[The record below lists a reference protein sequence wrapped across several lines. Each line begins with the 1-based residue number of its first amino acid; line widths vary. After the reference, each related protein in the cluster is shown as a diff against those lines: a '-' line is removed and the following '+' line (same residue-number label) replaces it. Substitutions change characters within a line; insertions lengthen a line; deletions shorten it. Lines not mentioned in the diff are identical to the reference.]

1 LNLLEKIR
9 KILKISNFMKIRLVE
24 AKLIHVDGWPDMM
37 KQSRSSQSYKPN
49 ASKLGTVAAA
59 AVVVVVVV

>member
-1 LNLLEKIR
+1 
-9 KILKISNFMKIRLVE
+9 MKIRLVE